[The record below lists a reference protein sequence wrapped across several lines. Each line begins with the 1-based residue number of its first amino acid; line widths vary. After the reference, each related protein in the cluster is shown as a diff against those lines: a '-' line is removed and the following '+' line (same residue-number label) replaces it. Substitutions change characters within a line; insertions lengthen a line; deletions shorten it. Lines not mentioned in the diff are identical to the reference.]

1 MYQARKACGHAHWC
15 LSMLPLFT
23 IFWWILELYR
33 IICFFHFMSSI
44 SIIFTMKLFIHYTV
58 CTVLKSGWWSDCC
71 LLPKWVI
78 FQLYHCANKLHFNE
92 MMSAVHYTNTLRWI
106 LLVIS
111 HWNDSPRGRH
121 DDKHRHIILT
131 PISLCSYSSIPRAY
145 SISSKYQFHKVFG
158 LIRPGLLYSLPSRY
172 IYIYNCI

>member
-1 MYQARKACGHAHWC
+1 MHLC

-23 IFWWILELYR
+23 ISYWILELCR
-33 IICFFHFMSSI
+33 ICFFHLMSSI
-44 SIIFTMKLFIHYTV
+44 SIIFTRKLFIHYTV
-58 CTVLKSGWWSDCC
+58 CTVLKSGWWSDCS

-111 HWNDSPRGRH
+111 HWNNMMINTDTLSWLQSVFA
-121 DDKHRHIILT
+121 LT
-131 PISLCSYSSIPRAY
+131 
-145 SISSKYQFHKVFG
+145 
-158 LIRPGLLYSLPSRY
+158 LLYRVR
-172 IYIYNCI
+172 IR